1 MQICRDVIKSRELR
15 FLSKLPGVDEAE
27 KASRLLNGVKGVESV
42 TLLRPGVLSL
52 RYDVRLLTLQMIE
65 AALRDVGFYLDNR
78 LTTRIRRSLFAYC
91 EDAQRAGMGVE
102 YDSDHVVLTHPD
114 TATHDPRPHN
124 WRNYI

>member
-1 MQICRDVIKSRELR
+1 MQICRDVVKTRELR

-27 KASRLLNGVKGVESV
+27 KALRLLSGVNGIDEVERVRS
-42 TLLRPGVLSL
+42 GVLRL

-78 LTTRIRRSLFAYC
+78 LTTRIRRGLYAYC
-91 EDAQRAGMGVE
+91 EDAQRASLGVE
-102 YDSDHVVLTHPD
+102 HEADRVMLTHPD
-114 TATHDPRPHN
+114 TVTHDPRPHN